1 MLMRAT
7 ASLLP
12 LLELRSFCR
21 CCPKTLKMSNA
32 GGAGSGLVLET
43 SNTTCKNRMN
53 RGLFFVYCC
62 ISWCSVFPCITSCL
76 HITVGMRV
84 LMGASTEV
92 LPSHTTDFENG
103 YVFTSA
109 CQADLGAGTIF
120 SFPLLLQLNS
130 TATPIQMLLYAF
142 VMESRN
148 SIARRLSK
156 TCTSGHNWQAG
167 LIVLSARSRF

>member
-92 LPSHTTDFENG
+92 LPSHTTEPMRHPPT
-103 YVFTSA
+103 VMI
-109 CQADLGAGTIF
+109 DLAT
-120 SFPLLLQLNS
+120 LCLLQPISIRLYHYFKGCLNF
-130 TATPIQMLLYAF
+130 PPF
-142 VMESRN
+142 
-148 SIARRLSK
+148 
-156 TCTSGHNWQAG
+156 H
-167 LIVLSARSRF
+167 

>member
-92 LPSHTTDFENG
+92 LPSHTTG
-103 YVFTSA
+103 YTTILRVASTSH
-109 CQADLGAGTIF
+109 L
-120 SFPLLLQLNS
+120 S
-130 TATPIQMLLYAF
+130 T
-142 VMESRN
+142 
-148 SIARRLSK
+148 
-156 TCTSGHNWQAG
+156 
-167 LIVLSARSRF
+167 RSSVRSS